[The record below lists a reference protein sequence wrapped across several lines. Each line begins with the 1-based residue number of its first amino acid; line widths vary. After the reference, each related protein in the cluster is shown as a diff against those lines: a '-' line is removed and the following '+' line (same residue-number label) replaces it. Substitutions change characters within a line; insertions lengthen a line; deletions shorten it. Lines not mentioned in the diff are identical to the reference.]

1 MVGVFTGPAIAW
13 VTLFGVLML
22 IVLSAGVYWLFNKQV
37 RLREIAILR
46 EKLSRLTTMDPE
58 YGAVRAL
65 YTSMVID
72 AQRWHFFH
80 SDAASADHGGG
91 HHAGG
96 NDAGAVGG
104 VDHG

>member
-22 IVLSAGVYWLFNKQV
+22 TVLSAGVYWLFNKQV

-96 NDAGAVGG
+96 DDSGAVGG
-104 VDHG
+104 SDHG